1 MLIQTRIMF
10 VTTTRTIPG
19 HVSVMDRDKGEGP
32 EMDMVQATGRVAR
45 MVCNAAE
52 VAEKEHDFL

>member
-19 HVSVMDRDKGEGP
+19 HVSGMDRDRAAGP
-32 EMDMVQATGRVAR
+32 EMDMVQATGRDAR

>member
-1 MLIQTRIMF
+1 
-10 VTTTRTIPG
+10 
-19 HVSVMDRDKGEGP
+19 MDRDKGEGP